1 MSYLFAVIFIL
12 SIILNIILLKIV
24 LSSYVGLIH
33 KKDGVVWIELSN
45 EDSLNRIFGI
55 VIIKKSWAHKQQVI

>member
-1 MSYLFAVIFIL
+1 MIYFFAVIFIL

-45 EDSLNRIFGI
+45 ENSLDRRYGVVAIE
-55 VIIKKSWAHKQQVI
+55 KY

>member
-1 MSYLFAVIFIL
+1 MSYVFTVIFIL
-12 SIILNIILLKIV
+12 SIVLNIVLLRMI

-45 EDSLNRIFGI
+45 ENSLNRRYGI
-55 VIIKKSWAHKQQVI
+55 VAIEKD

>member
-1 MSYLFAVIFIL
+1 MIYIFTVIFIL

-24 LSSYVGLIH
+24 LSSYIGLIH

-45 EDSLNRIFGI
+45 KNSLNRRYGI
-55 VIIKKSWAHKQQVI
+55 VAIEKD